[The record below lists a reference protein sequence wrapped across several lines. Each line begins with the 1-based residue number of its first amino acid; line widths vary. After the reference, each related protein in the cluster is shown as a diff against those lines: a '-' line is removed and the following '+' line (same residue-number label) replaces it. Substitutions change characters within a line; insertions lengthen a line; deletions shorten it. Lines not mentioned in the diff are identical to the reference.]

1 MLKNENKSQYIGF
14 SYFKNVLGIK
24 NLNFE
29 YECFFSESKKK
40 NDKYNLY
47 FNYSDKSILNN
58 SLHNVIF
65 LLKHFEKDFFSLNQY
80 VLKKILE
87 AVDLEKF
94 IENIENKPNSEFLR
108 KI

>member
-1 MLKNENKSQYIGF
+1 MKIKVNILVFLILKMFWELKTLI
-14 SYFKNVLGIK
+14 
-24 NLNFE
+24 LNMSV
-29 YECFFSESKKK
+29 FFSESKKK